1 MQVPELEFPCDYP
14 IKVIGDNSVDFAS
27 VIGSIVVEHV
37 QGFDPSTIVAQASRN
52 GNFVSLRIKLRAESR
67 IQLDA
72 LHKALIDSGR
82 VKMVI

>member
-14 IKVIGDNSVDFAS
+14 IKVIGDSSVDFAA
-27 VIGSIVVEHV
+27 VIGAIVVEHV
-37 QGFDPSTIVAQASRN
+37 QGFDTTTIIEQASRN
-52 GNFVSLRIKLRAESR
+52 GNFVSLRIKFRAESR
-67 IQLDA
+67 IQLDT